1 MIRTALRAVLE
12 ALFRVLF
19 TYDCLD
25 EEKIPATG
33 PAVIAA
39 NHPSYLD
46 PVLLSLQVARPIRFM
61 AWDALFRI
69 PLLGALMRLFGA
81 FPVDVRP
88 GRGRDAY
95 EKARALIEEGELVG
109 LFPEGK
115 RSRSGWMEERLREG
129 AARLAWE
136 TGAPLVPA
144 TITGAFRA
152 WPYFRAL
159 PEPARIRV
167 RYHDPIDPE
176 PYRRLPED
184 EGVAALLDELRR
196 RVERTL
202 MPGVKAD
209 LRIATLYH
217 SSAPWPRLLESLP
230 PLGLALLVFW
240 KTRSFSNVWIC
251 YAYIGYLLLD
261 LLVIPQRRLTKWIRN
276 SSAAAFTLVYGSW
289 ALPKLGLPEV
299 PGAVALLTVMAGATF
314 PYLYERGRVAVA
326 FLQGIVLAA
335 LLSLGALYLAPTG
348 LGPHLTLPL
357 YAAAYAWE
365 RRTVFWRYTAPI
377 LAAYALLVPLW
388 LGGDSELLP
397 HAIAGLVAWLLVR
410 FFSREPSHEEAS
422 ESVSEAGGP
431 GALGLLD
438 DVTDG
443 EETEQTSPA
452 RARQRDTKPAGGA
465 STGGLGLLDASYSRP
480 RRASGAETP
489 ADTQGRK
496 RETAERP
503 PPPGL
508 LDW

>member
-1 MIRTALRAVLE
+1 MIRTAIRAVLE

-33 PAVIAA
+33 PAVIAS

-46 PVLLSLQVARPIRFM
+46 PVLLSLQVERPIRFM
-61 AWDALFRI
+61 AWDALFRV

-81 FPVDVRP
+81 IPVDVRA

-95 EKARALIEEGELVG
+95 ERARALIQQGELVG
-109 LFPEGK
+109 IFPEGR
-115 RSRSGWMEERLREG
+115 RSRSGWLEERLREG
-129 AARLAWE
+129 AARLSWE

-209 LRIATLYH
+209 LRIQVLYH
-217 SSAPWPRLLESLP
+217 TSAPWPRLLESLA

-240 KTRSFSNVWIC
+240 ETRSFAAVWPC
-251 YAYIGYLLLD
+251 YAFIGYLFLD
-261 LLVIPQRRLTKWIRN
+261 LLVIPQSRLTKWIRN
-276 SSAAAFTLVYGSW
+276 SSAAAFMLVYGNW
-289 ALPKLGLPEV
+289 VLPKLALPEV
-299 PGAVALLTVMAGATF
+299 PGAGALLAVMAGAAF
-314 PYLYERGRVAVA
+314 PYLYERGRVAID
-326 FLQGIVLAA
+326 FLQGLVLAV
-335 LLSLGALYLAPTG
+335 LVSLVALYTVPTG
-348 LGPHLTLPL
+348 LGPHMTLPL
-357 YAAAYAWE
+357 YAAVYAWE

-377 LAAYALLVPLW
+377 LLAYALLVPLW
-388 LGGDSELLP
+388 LGGDGELLP
-397 HAIAGLVAWLLVR
+397 YAVAGLVAWLLAL
-410 FFSREPSHEEAS
+410 FFSSDPSREGEIAGAEPSEAPS
-422 ESVSEAGGP
+422 T
-431 GALGLLD
+431 LGLID
-438 DVTDG
+438 DTG
-443 EETEQTSPA
+443 SPA
-452 RARQRDTKPAGGA
+452 PTAAAARAAERDRDETPLDTK
-465 STGGLGLLDASYSRP
+465 
-480 RRASGAETP
+480 TP
-489 ADTQGRK
+489 L
-496 RETAERP
+496 
-503 PPPGL
+503 PPGL

>member
-1 MIRTALRAVLE
+1 
-12 ALFRVLF
+12 
-19 TYDCLD
+19 
-25 EEKIPATG
+25 
-33 PAVIAA
+33 
-39 NHPSYLD
+39 
-46 PVLLSLQVARPIRFM
+46 
-61 AWDALFRI
+61 
-69 PLLGALMRLFGA
+69 
-81 FPVDVRP
+81 
-88 GRGRDAY
+88 
-95 EKARALIEEGELVG
+95 
-109 LFPEGK
+109 
-115 RSRSGWMEERLREG
+115 MEERLREG

-202 MPGVKAD
+202 LPGVKAD

-217 SSAPWPRLLESLP
+217 SSAPWPRLIESLP

-240 KTRSFSNVWIC
+240 NTRSFSDVWPC

-276 SSAAAFTLVYGSW
+276 SSAAAFTLVYGNW
-289 ALPKLGLPEV
+289 ALPKIGLPEV
-299 PGAVALLTVMAGATF
+299 PGAGALLAVMAGATF
-314 PYLYERGRVAVA
+314 PYLYERSRVAVD

-335 LLSLGALYLAPTG
+335 LLSLGAQYLVPTA

-377 LAAYALLVPLW
+377 LGAYALAVPLW
-388 LGGDSELLP
+388 LGGDAELLP
-397 HAIAGLVAWLLVR
+397 HAVAGLVAWLLVR
-410 FFSREPSHEEAS
+410 FFSHEPSHEEAS
-422 ESVSEAGGP
+422 ESVSEAGVP
-431 GALGLLD
+431 SALGLLD
-438 DVTDG
+438 DAADSEGTG
-443 EETEQTSPA
+443 PPSPSPA
-452 RARQRDTKPAGGA
+452 RDRGSGGE
-465 STGGLGLLDASYSRP
+465 S
-480 RRASGAETP
+480 SGAETTKGE
-489 ADTQGRK
+489 ATK
-496 RETAERP
+496 RP
-503 PPPGL
+503 LPPGL

>member
-1 MIRTALRAVLE
+1 MMRTGLRAVLE
-12 ALFRVLF
+12 AVFRVLF

-25 EEKIPATG
+25 EDKIPPTG

-46 PVLLSLQVARPIRFM
+46 PILLSLQVERPIRFM
-61 AWDALFRI
+61 AWDGLFRV
-69 PLLGALMRLFGA
+69 PFLGALMRLFGA

-95 EKARALIEEGELVG
+95 EKARALVEQGDLVG
-109 LFPEGK
+109 IFPEGK
-115 RSRSGWMEERLREG
+115 RSRSGWMEARLREG
-129 AARLAWE
+129 AARLSWE

-159 PEPARIRV
+159 PEPAKIRV

-176 PYRRLPED
+176 PYRRLPEE

-209 LRIATLYH
+209 LRISTLYH
-217 SSAPWPRLLESLP
+217 TSAPWPRLFESLP
-230 PLGLALLVFW
+230 PLGFALLVFW
-240 KTRSFSNVWIC
+240 KTRSFSDVWPC

-261 LLVIPQRRLTKWIRN
+261 LLVIPQGRLTKWIRN
-276 SSAAAFTLVYGSW
+276 GSAAAFTLVYGSW

-299 PGAVALLTVMAGATF
+299 PGAGALLAVMAGATF
-314 PYLYERGRVAVA
+314 PYLYERGRVAVD
-326 FLQGIVLAA
+326 FLQGVVLAA
-335 LLSLGALYLAPTG
+335 LLSLGALYLVPTG
-348 LGPHLTLPL
+348 IGPHVTLPL
-357 YAAAYAWE
+357 FAAAYAWE

-388 LGGDSELLP
+388 LGGNSEVLP
-397 HAIAGLVAWLLVR
+397 YAVAALVAWLLVR
-410 FFSREPSHEEAS
+410 FFSHEPSREEAG
-422 ESVSEAGGP
+422 ETEAP
-431 GALGLLD
+431 SALGLLD
-438 DVTDG
+438 
-443 EETEQTSPA
+443 ERPA
-452 RARQRDTKPAGGA
+452 AGGSISA
-465 STGGLGLLDASYSRP
+465 EE
-480 RRASGAETP
+480 RRAPER
-489 ADTQGRK
+489 AD
-496 RETAERP
+496 ERP
-503 PPPGL
+503 TTPTSDEPRLPPGL